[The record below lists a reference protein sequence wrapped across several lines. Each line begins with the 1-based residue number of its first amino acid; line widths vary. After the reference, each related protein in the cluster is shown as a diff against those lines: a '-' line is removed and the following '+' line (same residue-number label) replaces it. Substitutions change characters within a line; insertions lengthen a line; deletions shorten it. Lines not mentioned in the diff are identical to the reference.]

1 MLWPR
6 TLAVP
11 PVGWSRLRRSR
22 RSVVL
27 PAPFGPTRPI
37 APSGI
42 DTVRSSTAR
51 TSPKTFVKFAVSTRT
66 IVPSFFGDR
75 LGGRSARGCGLG
87 DSSFSASPDDD
98 HDEDRGDDR
107 DDKEDRRD

>member
-1 MLWPR
+1 MLCPR

-11 PVGWSRLRRSR
+11 PVGWSKLRSSR

-27 PAPFGPTRPI
+27 PAPFGPTRPT

-66 IVPSFFGDR
+66 IVTSFFGGR
-75 LGGRSARGCGLG
+75 LGGRGGRGGGVGGGGL
-87 DSSFSASPDDD
+87 FSAPQ
-98 HDEDRGDDR
+98 ER
-107 DDKEDRRD
+107 DAGRSRLAPTKK